1 MTNICGVLL
10 KVRPDAVDFVSGVIA
25 DIAGTDLHATTG
37 DGRMVVTVEDMP
49 DMPAHDR
56 IMALHQLPGVLSF
69 TLSYHHFEP
78 LDDAPARTAI
88 PA

>member
-25 DIAGTDLHATTG
+25 TTNGTELHATTD
-37 DGRMVVTVEDMP
+37 DGQMVVTVEDTP
-49 DMPAHDR
+49 DMAAHDR
-56 IMALHQLPGVLSF
+56 IMSLHQLPGVMSF

-78 LDDAPARTAI
+78 LGDEQPQAI
-88 PA
+88 LA